1 MNRPF
6 VFITIPLALGIIIS
20 YYLEINKTVSFIL
33 IVLTIGIYI
42 LNLIM
47 EKSNTILLFSI
58 LSLLGVILGSHS
70 LNSSILSTEVDRDIV
85 FNGIVDEIICKD
97 EEQGKYIIKVNK
109 IVDNSIYTR
118 VKEKMVLKVIGDKN
132 IELGDEISFIGKLKI
147 PQKNTNPML
156 FNYRLNLLSNK
167 IHTIMTIKDY
177 SITEIKK
184 IDKPFRYRIKASF
197 IESIEN
203 LFDNNLNE
211 DNSSMMK
218 SIILGESSYLE
229 EENLEKYRNLGLAHI
244 LAVSGLHIG
253 IIAGFLNYILSH
265 LGIKRKL
272 NIVITLSIIW
282 IYGYLI
288 GFPPSLLRANI
299 MFSII
304 FYGESLREP
313 YDSINTL
320 FFAMFI
326 LLIANP
332 IWIFNIGFQ
341 LSFMAAFSIIYFTP
355 KIQRKLYPY
364 NNKIVYGL
372 SGILG
377 VQIGLLPVQAYYFN
391 KISILSIL
399 SNLIIVPMLSL
410 SLILGGIM
418 VCLFYTIPILTSL
431 IGNILNL
438 TLSIQFKLVDILYK
452 IPFGILNLH
461 SPNIFEIFL
470 YYILLLIIFKVI
482 RIDRFSFNIKKS
494 IIYYFVIL
502 ILFNFLVL
510 LNDKSI
516 DIHFID
522 VGQGDS
528 ALINTKKGSY
538 LIDTGGNIMDSFDI
552 GKNIT
557 FPYLQKNG
565 INKLRGVFI
574 THFDDDHCKSL
585 PLLMDNID
593 ISNILISYK
602 DNENPVYNK
611 IKEKDIPLTILK
623 EKDLIWL
630 DENTSIEV
638 LSPNEDLRKA
648 KLSPNNLSLVF
659 LLSYYDKKILFT
671 GDIEKEA
678 EVILANKLK
687 ENIDIIKVPHHGSN
701 TSSTEE
707 LLNNIRPSIGVIS
720 VGRNNFYGHPKEEVL
735 DRYNKLGTRL
745 YRTDTMGL
753 ITVKLNKQEIDIR
766 PFIRDKL
773 KLTALLKE
781 NLMDIIIYIVYYLI
795 TYVLIKIYLHL
806 EEGLAVNEL

>member
-20 YYLEINKTVSFIL
+20 YYLEINKIVSFIL
-33 IVLTIGIYI
+33 LVLTIGIYI

-47 EKSNTILLFSI
+47 EKSNAITLFSI
-58 LSLLGVILGSHS
+58 LSLLGLIFGSYS
-70 LNSSILSTEVDRDIV
+70 LNSSILETKVDRNIMLSGV
-85 FNGIVDEIICKD
+85 VDEIICSG
-97 EEQGKYIIKVNK
+97 EEQGKYIVKVNK
-109 IVDNSIYTR
+109 ILDNSMDTR
-118 VKEKMVLKVIGDKN
+118 VKEKIVLKVIGDKN
-132 IELGDEISFIGKLKI
+132 IELGDEISFLGKLKI
-147 PQKNTNPML
+147 PQNNTNPML

-167 IHTIMTIKDY
+167 IHTIMSVRDY
-177 SITEIKK
+177 SVIKIKK
-184 IDKPFRYRIKASF
+184 EGKPFRYKLKANF
-197 IESIEN
+197 IENIEN
-203 LFDNNLNE
+203 LFDSNLNVN
-211 DNSSMMK
+211 NSSMIK

-253 IIAGFLNYILSH
+253 IITGFLNYILSH

-272 NIVITLSIIW
+272 SIIIILSIIW

-320 FFAMFI
+320 FFAMFT

-341 LSFMAAFSIIYFTP
+341 LSFMATFSIIYFTP

-391 KISILSIL
+391 KIPILSIL
-399 SNLIIVPMLSL
+399 SNLILVPMLSL

-431 IGNILNL
+431 MGCILDFI
-438 TLSIQFKLVDILYK
+438 LSIQFELVNILYK
-452 IPFGILNLH
+452 LPIGILKVP

-470 YYILLLIIFKVI
+470 YYTFLLIVFKVI
-482 RIDRFSFNIKKS
+482 NIDGFSFNIKKS
-494 IIYYFVIL
+494 IIYYLVIL

-516 DIHFID
+516 DINFID

-528 ALINTKKGSY
+528 VLINTKRGSY
-538 LIDTGGNIMDSFDI
+538 LVDTGGNVMDSFDI

-557 FPYLQKNG
+557 LPYLEKNG
-565 INKLRGVFI
+565 INKLRGIFI

-585 PLLMDNID
+585 PLLMENID

-602 DNENPVYNK
+602 DNESPVYNK
-611 IKEKDIPLTILK
+611 IKEKDIPLTILN

-630 DENTSIEV
+630 DDNTSIEV

-648 KLSPNNLSLVF
+648 KLNPNNLSLVF
-659 LLSYYDKKILFT
+659 LLSYYNKKILFT

-678 EVILANKLK
+678 ETILANKLR

-707 LLNNIRPSIGVIS
+707 FLNNIRPTIGVIS

-745 YRTDTMGL
+745 YRTDNMGL
-753 ITVKLNKQEIDIR
+753 ITVKLNKEKMDII
-766 PFIRDKL
+766 PFIRDKFEL
-773 KLTALLKE
+773 MVLLKE
-781 NLMDIIIYIVYYLI
+781 NLMDIILYIVYYLI
-795 TYVLIKIYLHL
+795 AYILIKIYLHL